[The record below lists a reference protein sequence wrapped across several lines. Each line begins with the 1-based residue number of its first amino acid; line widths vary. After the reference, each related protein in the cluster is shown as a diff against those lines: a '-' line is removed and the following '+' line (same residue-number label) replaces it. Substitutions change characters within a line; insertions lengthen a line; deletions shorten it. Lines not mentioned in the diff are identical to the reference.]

1 MKSVNQSVT
10 YTLLNANRK
19 LTLFIL
25 AALPVLISLGLWQLD
40 RARQKRALEAA
51 YLDQQTQPPSAL
63 NSANLAQLMDY
74 RRVVVQGQFDRDHTW
89 LLDNKQRYGQVGYEV
104 VMPFILADG
113 GMILVNRGWLAGTG
127 QRDTLPGIPDTAG
140 DMMLFGELMSVTK
153 HPLLDASSQSEGW
166 PRVILAIEPTAM
178 IQQLGHSLPERY
190 VRLDEASPAALVTN
204 WQTVNVSS
212 AKHLGY
218 AFQWFAMAVALL
230 LWFVVANT
238 KVMQTWRRSQQ

>member
-1 MKSVNQSVT
+1 VNSVNQSVT
-10 YTLLNANRK
+10 HTLLNANRK
-19 LTLFIL
+19 LTLFTL
-25 AALPVLISLGLWQLD
+25 VALPVLISLGLWQLD
-40 RARQKRALEAA
+40 RATQKRALEAA
-51 YLDQQTQPPSAL
+51 YLDQQAQPPSAL

-74 RRVVVQGQFDRDHTW
+74 RRVVLQGQFDRDHTW

-104 VMPFILADG
+104 VMPFILAEG

-127 QRDTLPGIPDTAG
+127 QRDTLPDIPDAIG

-153 HPLLDASSQSEGW
+153 HPLLDASSPSDRW
-166 PRVILAIEPTAM
+166 PRIILAIEPKTM
-178 IQQLGHSLPERY
+178 IKQLGHTLPERY
-190 VRLDEASPAALVTN
+190 VRLDDASPGALITD
-204 WQTVNVSS
+204 WQTVTVSA

-238 KVMQTWRRSQQ
+238 KVMQTWRRSQP